1 MQADNTDAKPKS
13 GLTPARAARYWTH
26 QIAQAEREQKD
37 WVDDGSRVEKKY
49 RIEKREMLKGKRSGK
64 RFNIL
69 YSNTETL
76 KSALYAR
83 TPKPDVRRRFAD
95 RNPVARM
102 GADII
107 ERALIY
113 CADTSRHDQA
123 YRAGV
128 QDSVLPGRG
137 VVWYCY
143 EAETEKVPA
152 IDPASGQAMIGHNG
166 GPVLEESIS
175 KQECKE
181 EYVYWKDFLH
191 TPCQHWDHVW
201 WVARRH
207 RMDRDDMREN
217 EFANVDEVPL
227 NWEPT
232 SDDKR
237 ETPEDLKRAE
247 VWEIWDKSKKQRVWI
262 VKGYPKALKIED
274 DPYGLEHF
282 FPCAEPL
289 YGIRGNDTLLPTPD
303 FHAYSDQADDLDEI
317 TSRISV
323 LTKALRRRGVR
334 DSSVKELERLGKAG
348 DNEFIPVDGQ
358 KYALM
363 AQKGGLPAAFQ
374 VEDIEPA
381 AKVLLELY
389 KQRDQ
394 LIQTIYEVTGISD
407 IMRGASK
414 PSETATAQ
422 NIKAQFGSMRL
433 KDRQASVQKWV
444 RDGYRIKAE
453 LICEHYEPETLA
465 EITGFNPQDPNFM
478 QAVQLIKSDKG
489 RGYQIDIETDSTIFE
504 DAEQEKQSRVEMLT
518 AVGGM
523 AQQWLPIVQAA
534 PEMIKLFGEMLAFG
548 VRGFKAGRQLEDVID
563 ETMQQVGQRIMQ
575 QMQNP
580 QPDPEAEKA
589 KAEMEMQKQTHEMD
603 MAGKQF
609 DQQAKVIDL
618 QVHQQ
623 KAQIDLQKAER
634 GAQIEAMKAEHQL
647 AMAAANPANTS
658 GPAR

>member
-1 MQADNTDAKPKS
+1 MADFDDAKPKA
-13 GLTPARAARYWTH
+13 GMTPERAARYWTL

-37 WVDDGSRVEKKY
+37 WVDDGSKIEKKY
-49 RIEKREMLKGKRSGK
+49 RIERKDMLKGKRSTK
-64 RFNIL
+64 RCNIL

-107 ERALIY
+107 ERSLIY
-113 CADTSRHDQA
+113 CADTTRHDQA

-128 QDSVLPGRG
+128 QDSTLPGRG

-143 EAETEKVPA
+143 EAETEEVPA
-152 IDPASGQAMIGHNG
+152 IDPMTQMPAMDATGK
-166 GPVLEESIS
+166 PVMQEAIAEQEVEE
-175 KQECKE
+175 K
-181 EYVYWKDFLH
+181 YVYWKDFLH

-217 EFANVDEVPL
+217 EFADVEDIPL

-232 SDDKR
+232 SDDRQR

-247 VWEIWDKSKKQRVWI
+247 VWEVWDKSKKQRVWI

-274 DPYGLEHF
+274 DPYQLEGF
-282 FPCAEPL
+282 FPCQEPL
-289 YGIRGNDTLLPTPD
+289 YGIRGNDTLIPTPD
-303 FHAYSDQADDLDEI
+303 YHAYSDQAEDLDEL

-323 LTKALRRRGVR
+323 LTKALRRRGVY
-334 DSSVKELERLGKAG
+334 DASVKELSRLARAG
-348 DNEFIPVDGQ
+348 DNEFIPVDGA
-358 KYALM
+358 KYAMM

-374 VEDIEPA
+374 VEDIAPA
-381 AKVLLELY
+381 ATVLMELY

-407 IMRGASK
+407 IMRGASNAN
-414 PSETATAQ
+414 ETATAQ

-453 LICEHYEPETLA
+453 LIVEHFEPEKLA
-465 EITGFNPQDPNFM
+465 EITGFDLNDPNFQ

-504 DAEQEKQSRVEMLT
+504 DAEQEKQSRVEVLT
-518 AVGGM
+518 AIGGM
-523 AQQWLPIVQAA
+523 AQQWLPIIQAA
-534 PEMIKLFGEMLAFG
+534 PEATKMFGEFLAFG

-563 ETMQQVGQRIMQ
+563 ETMQQIQQRVMQ

-589 KAEMEMQKQTHEMD
+589 KAEMEMAKQTHQMD
-603 MAGKQF
+603 MEGKQF

-623 KAQIDLQKAER
+623 KAQIDLAKAQT
-634 GAQIEAMKAEHQL
+634 GAQIDAMKMQNKMAL
-647 AMAAANPANTS
+647 AAANPANTS
-658 GPAR
+658 DR